1 MSLLRHVALNQTVI
15 LSDLT
20 KIDDCLRRRMIS
32 LGFYEGCS
40 VRVKRRAIF
49 SGPLTIEQV
58 DHQQI
63 IAIRRSDAEKIG
75 VIVP

>member
-20 KIDDCLRRRMIS
+20 KIDDRLRRRMIS

-49 SGPLTIEQV
+49 QDRSPLNKW
-58 DHQQI
+58 I
-63 IAIRRSDAEKIG
+63 INKLSPSEDQMPKKSE
-75 VIVP
+75 